1 MKNLK
6 TSGAAVRSSFITEFA
21 YGDKS
26 KALDAL
32 IKRAREENHTSITSS
47 NEEIYSSIVR
57 EQQAYARLMRLSLA
71 IVTA

>member
-6 TSGAAVRSSFITEFA
+6 TSDAEVRNSFIAEFA

-26 KALDAL
+26 KALNAL
-32 IKRAREENHTSITSS
+32 IKRAHEENHTSIISS
-47 NEEIYSSIVR
+47 NEEIYSSIVC

-71 IVTA
+71 IATA